1 MVDHQPCPDTLLDD
15 SHPGWLLEPDR
26 QPDSVV
32 DGVSNQPIVVDGDS
46 SAGGDGI
53 PGNLTGEGNQELI
66 DVGIHQLDVQPGS
79 SHDVGASAHLPISS
93 KKRKTCPR
101 HVETGK
107 DMVKWVN
114 GIPFVQSGQTGY
126 IHSGRCKMHK
136 VSYPDYTIVVCSHS
150 CCVFEG
156 QPSGGL
162 CECLCHVFASSHN
175 R

>member
-1 MVDHQPCPDTLLDD
+1 MGFPT
-15 SHPGWLLEPDR
+15 
-26 QPDSVV
+26 
-32 DGVSNQPIVVDGDS
+32 QPIVVDGDS

-107 DMVKWVN
+107 DMVKCKGAGPKLN
-114 GIPFVQSGQTGY
+114 G
-126 IHSGRCKMHK
+126 
-136 VSYPDYTIVVCSHS
+136 
-150 CCVFEG
+150 
-156 QPSGGL
+156 L
-162 CECLCHVFASSHN
+162 FACGPLTLPTAT
-175 R
+175 